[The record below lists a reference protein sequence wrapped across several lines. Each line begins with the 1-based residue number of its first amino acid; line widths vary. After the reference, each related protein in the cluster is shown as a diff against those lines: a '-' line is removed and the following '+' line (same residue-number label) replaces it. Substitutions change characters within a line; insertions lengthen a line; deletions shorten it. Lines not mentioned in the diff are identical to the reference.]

1 MIPSILKRVQ
11 VALRTHGHET
21 KLVSCTLLLRVLS
34 ENPVSKT
41 IVQEFI
47 DLLLNTEFT
56 CLKSLQLTCRV
67 LCHLDLSS
75 SDLALKFA
83 SEAIREHLED
93 ARCAECLANVLQHM
107 SSRIVHQARHDLVD
121 LILEA
126 ILTHFNISKTLR
138 SMLYLLESLS
148 DSETRDRIW
157 NSSAVSRLCDGVRNY
172 RSSKLSTSDVSSILR
187 LVFTVARDEEL
198 RESEIHVD
206 ALRWMKRYESYDPN
220 LHETSMILLFQ
231 LKN

>member
-1 MIPSILKRVQ
+1 MINIYNVKSKLPKEMIPSILKRVQ
-11 VALRTHGHET
+11 VALKTHGHET

-41 IVQEFI
+41 ICQEFI
-47 DLLLNTEFT
+47 DILLKTEFS

-67 LCHLDLSS
+67 LCHLDLST

-93 ARCAECLANVLQHM
+93 ARCAESLTNVLQHM
-107 SSRIVHQARHDLVD
+107 SSRIVNHARHDLVD
-121 LILEA
+121 LILNA

-138 SMLYLLESLS
+138 AMLYLLESLG

-157 NSSAVSRLCDGVRNY
+157 NSSAVSRLCDAVRK
-172 RSSKLSTSDVSSILR
+172 RERVC
-187 LVFTVARDEEL
+187 VFTSINANQ
-198 RESEIHVD
+198 SKQFH
-206 ALRWMKRYESYDPN
+206 RYEIIEARNSARV
-220 LHETSMILLFQ
+220 M
-231 LKN
+231 